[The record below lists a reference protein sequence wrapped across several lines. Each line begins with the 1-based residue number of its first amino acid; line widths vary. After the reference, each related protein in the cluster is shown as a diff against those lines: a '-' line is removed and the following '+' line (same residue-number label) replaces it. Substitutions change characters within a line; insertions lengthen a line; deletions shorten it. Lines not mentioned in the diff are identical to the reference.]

1 MYYICEL
8 TFDIIFFVFF
18 LLYVISFCI
27 YNKEP
32 KMFEVLNLLIFIIF
46 PLINLSVIYGF
57 TWYKGFK
64 VILTYFNLKCDCDCN
79 WDCDKLPNNDDELK
93 QLVYYDKFEEKIRDG
108 DSYDSFR
115 ELEPV
120 KLFMYIR
127 KIDRWFK
134 VKFVSTILIM
144 VFILT
149 FFPLYFWDF
158 YTFLYL
164 FFFFAFSFPLSLAVP
179 NHLFV
184 FINLKDCF
192 KSLCCC
198 CKCCLKCKLN
208 QNIMNIGEKFKG
220 LKYWVYIIQTLLNL
234 SIIGLVIVVLAI
246 SSSSVSTIDEIFKS
260 KDYFN
265 NIEIGDL
272 TEQTFSRNYVKS
284 PMCFTTIHHLNF
296 IQLTSLAQ
304 AAYLNE
310 GNDIETAKNEYYS
323 KSIFKDPNI
332 EIEKMEFLTKE
343 NNNIVILRTD
353 IKIKDNNKGLIIF
366 SIRGST
372 SWRDWW
378 LDLEMYCP
386 STIFTLI
393 KMIPLIQRSE
403 SISATVISSFLTLP
417 LSAMDGI
424 SLLNQYS
431 ETAKEKIEP
440 IIKENQDKDI
450 LFVGHS
456 LGGGLSKYIGFYF
469 KKQSF
474 SVSGPG
480 VTPLEYK
487 DQFFNG
493 YNKFFRS
500 NFIDIIP
507 DNDLIPR
514 LEVSGGIKY
523 RILCQKNPLKCHS
536 IVRTLCMMGLMC
548 EQEEYTKQL
557 CLSMIDIGKEEYDS
571 MREFKNG
578 EDFCNNYIF
587 DKDGN
592 YDTCKNAKVTSSE
605 YKCYY
610 AHLQYLKDGEI
621 RNDYKCLQFNKFE
634 KENYKKALESK
645 YPEEQRII
653 EILPEES

>member
-1 MYYICEL
+1 
-8 TFDIIFFVFF
+8 
-18 LLYVISFCI
+18 
-27 YNKEP
+27 
-32 KMFEVLNLLIFIIF
+32 
-46 PLINLSVIYGF
+46 
-57 TWYKGFK
+57 
-64 VILTYFNLKCDCDCN
+64 
-79 WDCDKLPNNDDELK
+79 
-93 QLVYYDKFEEKIRDG
+93 
-108 DSYDSFR
+108 
-115 ELEPV
+115 
-120 KLFMYIR
+120 
-127 KIDRWFK
+127 
-134 VKFVSTILIM
+134 
-144 VFILT
+144 
-149 FFPLYFWDF
+149 
-158 YTFLYL
+158 
-164 FFFFAFSFPLSLAVP
+164 
-179 NHLFV
+179 
-184 FINLKDCF
+184 
-192 KSLCCC
+192 
-198 CKCCLKCKLN
+198 
-208 QNIMNIGEKFKG
+208 
-220 LKYWVYIIQTLLNL
+220 
-234 SIIGLVIVVLAI
+234 
-246 SSSSVSTIDEIFKS
+246 
-260 KDYFN
+260 
-265 NIEIGDL
+265 
-272 TEQTFSRNYVKS
+272 
-284 PMCFTTIHHLNF
+284 MCFTTIHHLNF

-323 KSIFKDPNI
+323 KSVFKDSNI

-343 NNNIVILRTD
+343 NNNIVILKTD

-403 SISATVISSFLTLP
+403 SFTSAAINFCLTLP
-417 LSAMDGI
+417 LRAMDGI

-431 ETAKEKIEP
+431 ETANEKIEP

-456 LGGGLSKYIGFYF
+456 LGGGLSKYLGFHF
-469 KKQSF
+469 KRQSF

-480 VTPLEYK
+480 VTRLEYK
-487 DQFFNG
+487 DQNFNG
-493 YNKFFRS
+493 YNKFFKS

-578 EDFCNNYIF
+578 EEFCNNYIF

-610 AHLQYLKDGEI
+610 VHLQYLKDGEI